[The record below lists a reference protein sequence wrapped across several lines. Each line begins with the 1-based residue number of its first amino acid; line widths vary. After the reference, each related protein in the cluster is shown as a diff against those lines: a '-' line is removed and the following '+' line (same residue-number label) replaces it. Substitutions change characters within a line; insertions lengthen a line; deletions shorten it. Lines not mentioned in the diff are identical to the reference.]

1 MIKKYN
7 QTGITVKI
15 HTNHAGVRATAITL
29 RSTAVSSSSDLR
41 SSQWRKPQVLH
52 QPLFE
57 WKIKACSDI
66 LSHALSARPHQS
78 LQPSVTALSS
88 RAIFMFRWIR
98 LSFIHKTLALNCLFS
113 TCHVKELACFYE
125 PQFGRVSLN
134 ISLSDSVLE
143 TKRLHAE
150 VLNYSSFFFL
160 LQNVNFD
167 GLTFLT
173 ALVLYSQSDYL
184 NHSNRDS
191 DWLIVACFMR
201 V

>member
-1 MIKKYN
+1 MPMSERLQSPWGPSQLAHMAIFGHCSKANLRKY
-7 QTGITVKI
+7 ISRPSSEKI
-15 HTNHAGVRATAITL
+15 R
-29 RSTAVSSSSDLR
+29 
-41 SSQWRKPQVLH
+41 
-52 QPLFE
+52 
-57 WKIKACSDI
+57 ACSDI
-66 LSHALSARPHQS
+66 LSDELSGRPHQS
-78 LQPSVTALSS
+78 VQPSVTALSS

-191 DWLIVACFMR
+191 DWLVVACFMR

>member
-1 MIKKYN
+1 M
-7 QTGITVKI
+7 
-15 HTNHAGVRATAITL
+15 
-29 RSTAVSSSSDLR
+29 
-41 SSQWRKPQVLH
+41 
-52 QPLFE
+52 
-57 WKIKACSDI
+57 
-66 LSHALSARPHQS
+66 
-78 LQPSVTALSS
+78 
-88 RAIFMFRWIR
+88 
-98 LSFIHKTLALNCLFS
+98 
-113 TCHVKELACFYE
+113 KELACFYE

-173 ALVLYSQSDYL
+173 ALVLYSQSD
-184 NHSNRDS
+184 SNRDS
-191 DWLIVACFMR
+191 DWLIVARFVR